1 MNTTNKCEQG
11 LQEKALGGWE
21 GAFTLDCEFPNGIGL
36 PIQKIKQTEKA
47 FCNTQGLVTPTLYM
61 STALKFFKQLCNE
74 INHM

>member
-36 PIQKIKQTEKA
+36 PIQKIKQKRL
-47 FCNTQGLVTPTLYM
+47 FVTHKVL
-61 STALKFFKQLCNE
+61 
-74 INHM
+74 